1 MITAYTDGGARGN
14 PGPAGYGVHILDAD
28 GNTLAELVGPL
39 GHATNNVA
47 EYSGLIAALQ
57 WAVDHGHRRVR
68 VRMDSELVIKQMRG
82 EYKVKHATMQ
92 ELHAD
97 AKRLIAK
104 LEQVT
109 FEHVR
114 REQNK
119 VADGL
124 SNQAMD
130 IVEGKPP
137 AEAPAAAAPAEP
149 ALLAPRAI
157 SIPRPREAGTR
168 RQGRASVGAAL
179 RFRPGVIGLTFAS
192 AEGRNDEG
200 RAQRARSGRWPHG
213 PDGGDHPAC

>member
-104 LEQVT
+104 LERVT

-137 AEAPAAAAPAEP
+137 VEAPAVAAPAEP
-149 ALLAPRAI
+149 APLAPRAI
-157 SIPRPREAGTR
+157 SIPRPPKPEHAGK
-168 RQGRASVGAAL
+168 GARPSAP
-179 RFRPGVIGLTFAS
+179 RFDFDL
-192 AEGRNDEG
+192 E
-200 RAQRARSGRWPHG
+200 
-213 PDGGDHPAC
+213 

>member
-57 WAVDHGHRRVR
+57 WAHDHGHHRMR

-82 EYKVKHATMQ
+82 EYKVKHAGLQ
-92 ELHAD
+92 ALHAD
-97 AKRLIAK
+97 ARRLLAR
-104 LEQVT
+104 LDRVT

-114 REQNK
+114 REQNT

-130 IVEGKPP
+130 IAEGKPLAP
-137 AEAPAAAAPAEP
+137 EPQHRHRRRWRRRAAGTTGHQHPAATPAG
-149 ALLAPRAI
+149 AR
-157 SIPRPREAGTR
+157 G
-168 RQGRASVGAAL
+168 QGRAAVGAAVRL
-179 RFRPGVIGLTFAS
+179 RPGLTGLAPGTYPARLIAATIRPAF
-192 AEGRNDEG
+192 
-200 RAQRARSGRWPHG
+200 ARSMR
-213 PDGGDHPAC
+213 